1 MAGLDF
7 RRATDLFLGSTD
19 ELARALGTDVDRV
32 ERYRERPSEVP
43 PELLGRLGEV
53 LIERGRGMTR
63 VGEMLVE
70 DAGAA

>member
-19 ELARALGTDVDRV
+19 ELARALGLDAERV
-32 ERYRERPSEVP
+32 QAYRNRPRDVP
-43 PELLGRLGEV
+43 PAVLARLGDV

-63 VGEMLVE
+63 VGEMLRENAGE
-70 DAGAA
+70 D